1 MFAPPETESR
11 YTPLPEHTSAWK
23 RLRESVRYAL
33 AMPPPLELAPA
44 DREVLAKLAT
54 MLVRRRLGSPALMV
68 LEMSRPINFVAS
80 QFLVFM
86 KPFATAL
93 LNPTE
98 YERFVRILEHRE
110 GIDALVEAITNG
122 SENGAA
128 TVQKT
133 QPSPLTSSVGC
144 RDNKTH
150 VESKG

>member
-1 MFAPPETESR
+1 M
-11 YTPLPEHTSAWK
+11 PEHTSPWK

-44 DREVLAKLAT
+44 DREVLAKVAS

-128 TVQKT
+128 TAQKR
-133 QPSPLTSSVGC
+133 QPSPLASSVSC

-150 VESKG
+150 VE

>member
-1 MFAPPETESR
+1 
-11 YTPLPEHTSAWK
+11 
-23 RLRESVRYAL
+23 
-33 AMPPPLELAPA
+33 MPPPLELAPA
-44 DREVLAKLAT
+44 DREVLAKVAS

-128 TVQKT
+128 TAQKR
-133 QPSPLTSSVGC
+133 QPSPLASSVGC
-144 RDNKTH
+144 RDDKTH

>member
-1 MFAPPETESR
+1 M
-11 YTPLPEHTSAWK
+11 PEHTSAWK

-110 GIDALVEAITNG
+110 GIDALVEAIANG
-122 SENGAA
+122 NENGAA
-128 TVQKT
+128 TVQKR
-133 QPSPLTSSVGC
+133 QPSPLASSVSC

-150 VESKG
+150 VEKTG

>member
-1 MFAPPETESR
+1 M
-11 YTPLPEHTSAWK
+11 PEHTSAWK

>member
-1 MFAPPETESR
+1 M
-11 YTPLPEHTSAWK
+11 PEHTSAWK

-44 DREVLAKLAT
+44 DREVLAKVAS

-128 TVQKT
+128 TAQKR
-133 QPSPLTSSVGC
+133 QPSPLASSVGC
-144 RDNKTH
+144 RDDKTH

>member
-1 MFAPPETESR
+1 
-11 YTPLPEHTSAWK
+11 LPEHTSPWK
-23 RLRESVRYAL
+23 RLRESVSYAL
-33 AMPPPLELAPA
+33 AMPPPLELSPA
-44 DREVLAKLAT
+44 DREVLAKVAS

-122 SENGAA
+122 AENGAA
-128 TVQKT
+128 TVHRG
-133 QPSPLTSSVGC
+133 QPPPLASNVSC

-150 VESKG
+150 VESTG